1 MVNMGSDESKDNINF
16 VLPTSKNLTK
26 GQYVIVEYQG
36 KRECKYYVSVITDV
50 DEEEKLY
57 QVTFKRYGIYSFLQN
72 EKNTD
77 EIWEGYIVGTVQ
89 PPAVKQKKD
98 EILYSFD
105 LSLYDDYKVE

>member
-1 MVNMGSDESKDNINF
+1 MGSDESKDNINF

-57 QVTFKRYGIYSFLQN
+57 HVTFYRPYGKDSFLLN
-72 EKNTD
+72 EKDID
-77 EIWEGYIVGTVQ
+77 EIGQECIAGTVQ

-98 EILYSFD
+98 EIFIPLIFPYMMII
-105 LSLYDDYKVE
+105 K